1 MTTKDE
7 VISAIEA
14 ADARLKALAPTLL
27 AHGPDPLPDSEWDV
41 RQALCHVAA
50 RANPVPLSISVMQR
64 MLAASSQRQT
74 PNLRAGAS
82 RIDDINQTQL
92 EERMDRSVED
102 VLTEIQAGHRAGIAT
117 VREMPQEQFDQRF
130 PRVTGDGETTLGE
143 MILRAGAG
151 HEKEHLDQIENALGG
166 AARPQS

>member
-1 MTTKDE
+1 MTTKTE

-14 ADARLKALAPTLL
+14 ADARVKALAPALL

-41 RQALCHVAA
+41 REALCHVAA
-50 RANPVPLSISVMQR
+50 RANPVPLSLTIMQR
-64 MLAASSQRQT
+64 MLVAAAQGQKPEFRG
-74 PNLRAGAS
+74 GAA
-82 RIDDINQTQL
+82 RGAEINQAQL
-92 EERMDRSVED
+92 DERMDRSVEQ
-102 VLTEIQAGHRAGIAT
+102 VLAEIQAGHQAGIAA
-117 VREMPQEQFDQRF
+117 VQAIPQDEFDQRF
-130 PRVTGDGETTLGE
+130 PRVTGEGETSLGE